1 MKKAFTLLE
10 MLVVVGIIAILV
22 SMGIASY
29 STAQRKARDA
39 KRKSDLPSIRNAFE
53 QYYSLCSYR
62 YPASIPAAGSNLTAS
77 VADCTSLAA
86 DVVILKMPSDPLGGN
101 YQCGSGATCG
111 TSGFTICPKDIGGGK
126 YLETE
131 DCNSTNLSCC
141 VSNQQ

>member
-39 KRKSDLPSIRNAFE
+39 KRRSDLTSIRNAFE
-53 QYYSLCSYR
+53 QYYSLCTYK
-62 YPASIPAAGSNLTAS
+62 YPSAIPAAGANLTATTT
-77 VADCTSLAA
+77 DCTSLSA
-86 DVVILKMPSDPLGGN
+86 DVVILKMPADPLGGN
-101 YQCGSGATCG
+101 YTAPVLS
-111 TSGFTICPKDIGGGK
+111 TSAYTVCPKDIGSGK

-131 DCNSTNLSCC
+131 DCNTTNLSCC
-141 VSNQQ
+141 VSSQQ